1 MGVHGGIM
9 TDKNG
14 SFGVESA
21 DFMPKAR
28 VKDVLRAAFPSGTN
42 PSNRDIS
49 WKNDN
54 FKAGFPVPYHPAD
67 LFGLTASL
75 LDRSGAYNIF
85 VPGCNS
91 FESPYAWFVT
101 DAEMELARAAGA
113 LWKKGE
119 GDYEETGET
128 FNLANLVPKSVH
140 DWWKTLIDAWEEPVF
155 GYPHFADGKTPPIWW
170 VPCLLMLIAA
180 DEAAER
186 IGRFSQRIKGSQIT
200 IYDGPLR
207 ESEAADI
214 RMSVEYHAEDE
225 IDGDDRLIQFRP
237 TKLSIA
243 PELNRDFA
251 CIQPKS
257 KTPAVGCTLRT
268 LSHNLSLLPHRGT
281 IRTHWVRPPAESFGD
296 AGRSGFNILMIP
308 FPYEIDP
315 DWFMDVSVG
324 GGNHLNQRGLSWNW
338 FKIKQNWLPERDS
351 DIEDFLDFVR
361 ALIKKS
367 QNHGPVHAITFPEYS
382 MNWKIFRKL
391 TVMIRDEFKKVEL
404 LISGSKDNCA
414 DDQGNYVLSA
424 NFYNTLKA
432 DDQPSQRVSLVTSR
446 PKHHRWQLNEHQI
459 TSYGLDKIFDKKK
472 LYWEHIPLPPRE
484 LHAVVF
490 RENSVFSSLI
500 CEDLARSDPCH
511 EILRAIGPNLLFVLL
526 MDGAQLASRWSARYS
541 TGLTDDPGTSVLTLT
556 SRALV
561 KASND
566 IRVKQKDKNGK
577 NKKAN
582 WSVAL
587 WKDDKGDPVSI
598 KCEPEF
604 QASLIRLM
612 VESNPECTFDS
623 RIRTDSF
630 SWRKTVDD
638 AVYINISDDHA
649 DLVKK
654 FGAA

>member
-1 MGVHGGIM
+1 M
-9 TDKNG
+9 TETNG

-21 DFMPKAR
+21 DFTPQAR
-28 VKDVLRAAFPSGTN
+28 VKDVLRSAFPSGTSPN
-42 PSNRDIS
+42 NRDIS
-49 WKNDN
+49 WKKDD
-54 FKAGFPVPYHPAD
+54 FKADLLVPYHPAD
-67 LFGLTASL
+67 LFGLTASI

-85 VPGCNS
+85 IPGCNS
-91 FESPYAWFVT
+91 FDSPYAWFVS
-101 DAEMELARAAGA
+101 DAEMEMARAAGA
-113 LWKKGE
+113 LWKKGVGE
-119 GDYEETGET
+119 YEETSGPFELT
-128 FNLANLVPKSVH
+128 NLVPKPVH
-140 DWWKTLIDAWEEPVF
+140 DWWKVLVDAWEEPVF
-155 GYPHFADGKTPPIWW
+155 GHPHFDDGKSPPDWW
-170 VPCLLMLIAA
+170 VPCLLMLVAA

-200 IYDGPLR
+200 MYDGPLR
-207 ESEAADI
+207 DAEAADI
-214 RMSVEYHAEDE
+214 RMSVEYHADDPEED
-225 IDGDDRLIQFRP
+225 DDRLIQFRP

-251 CIQPKS
+251 CVQPKS

-268 LSHNLSLLPHRGT
+268 LSHNLSLLPHRGP

-296 AGRSGFNILMIP
+296 AGRAGFNILMIP

-324 GGNHLNQRGLSWNW
+324 GGTHLNQRGLSWNW
-338 FKIKQNWLPERDS
+338 FKIKQNWLPERDA
-351 DIEDFLDFVR
+351 DIADFLDFVR

-367 QNHGPVHAITFPEYS
+367 QHHGPVHAIAFPEYS

-391 TVMIRDEFKKVEL
+391 TVMIRDEFKMVEL

-414 DDQGNYVLSA
+414 DDHGNYVLSA

-432 DDQPSQRVSLVTSR
+432 EDQPSQRVSLVTSR

-459 TSYGLDKIFDKKK
+459 TSYGLDKVFDKKK

-556 SRALV
+556 SRGLV

-566 IRVKQKDKNGK
+566 IRVTQKDKNGEF
-577 NKKAN
+577 KKAN

-604 QASLIRLM
+604 QASLIRLR

-630 SWRKTVDD
+630 SWRKTADD
-638 AVYINISDDHA
+638 AVYIDISDEHA

-654 FGAA
+654 FRAV